1 MGSVVSRGSKKN
13 EARVKAQAVAALSS
27 NNNDKS
33 NENKSQ
39 GLDNNLKNEQQT
51 EKKMAAVQQ
60 NQKNNNNK
68 NKKDRE
74 KTHERNAAIVIQS
87 TFRGHNIR
95 KAVEKE
101 KLAAVKIQREFRV
114 RYKKDNDMNKSSVEK
129 EIPEK
134 NCTEIGDKTKESFA
148 NLQDDIDELR
158 WKGEQQ
164 KERNWTDNSQY
175 KPQYIV
181 IIASNIDKTDVLK
194 KISTATVI
202 VYDFNNS
209 NLNSLLEIIKTK
221 LDNYKKGCKLKSLGI
236 VCKGGPGHFYLLK
249 GVVCTSVKMEKG
261 NLWKGFYQKLG
272 SMCSKLEPVSCSID
286 LIVDDICKKG
296 SGNALCAAMK
306 KAMYPNRVS
315 VTSAG
320 DLTKD
325 SLLIIEK
332 YFDTKSFVL
341 WKRSRFSKLDFKVE

>member
-1 MGSVVSRGSKKN
+1 MGSVVSRRSKRN

-33 NENKSQ
+33 NENESQ

-51 EKKMAAVQQ
+51 EKTMAAVQQ
-60 NQKNNNNK
+60 KQKNNNINNDMK
-68 NKKDRE
+68 

-101 KLAAVKIQREFRV
+101 KLAAAKIQREFRV
-114 RYKKDNDMNKSSVEK
+114 RYKKGKGMKKSSVEK

-175 KPQYIV
+175 EPLSVV
-181 IIASNIDKTDVLK
+181 IIASNINKPDVLK

-202 VYDFNNS
+202 VYDFNNT
-209 NLNSLLEIIKTK
+209 NLNSLLEKIKTK
-221 LDNYKKGCKLKSLGI
+221 LDNYKEGCKLKSLGI

-261 NLWKGFYQKLG
+261 NLWKDFYQKLG

-306 KAMYPNRVS
+306 KTMYPNRVS

-332 YFDTKSFVL
+332 YFNTKSFVL